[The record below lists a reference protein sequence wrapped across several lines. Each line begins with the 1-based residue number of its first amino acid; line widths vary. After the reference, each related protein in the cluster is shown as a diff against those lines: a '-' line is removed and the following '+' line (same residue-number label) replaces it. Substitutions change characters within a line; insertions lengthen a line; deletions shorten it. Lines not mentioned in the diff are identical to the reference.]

1 MCIVLQKVLELNK
14 VELGD
19 IWPSIFPLILNSY
32 IGMLYFRY
40 THVEAECPFI
50 TFDDLLNRL
59 EDLICDVVDRVLK
72 SPYGH
77 IVHELN
83 PNFQVP
89 TRPFMRM
96 NYADAITYLKENN
109 ITKEDGSFYEFGEV
123 CFVIFMFSSRFTS
136 KWFAGYSRNA

>member
-1 MCIVLQKVLELNK
+1 
-14 VELGD
+14 
-19 IWPSIFPLILNSY
+19 
-32 IGMLYFRY
+32 
-40 THVEAECPFI
+40 
-50 TFDDLLNRL
+50 
-59 EDLICDVVDRVLK
+59 VDRVLK

-77 IVHELN
+77 IVYELN

-123 CFVIFMFSSRFTS
+123 CFVFYVSQSFHQIVCRIFL
-136 KWFAGYSRNA
+136 KCLNVK